1 MSERKSFRR
10 SCKSYLFSQVWGGGR
25 VWKGAL
31 AGGHRLAGVG
41 CGGRKKRKK
50 KRKKKKKKKKKR
62 LFQSLRAKF
71 DS

>member
-1 MSERKSFRR
+1 MSESKSFRR
-10 SCKSYLFSQVWGGGR
+10 SCKSYGGGR

-41 CGGRKKRKK
+41 CGGRKKKEK
-50 KRKKKKKKKKKR
+50 EKKKR